1 MMFCMCLRAPKRSR
15 SKQEKSHSSSGLLQ
29 LTASGWSLRGT
40 GLATYFQQSVWPA
53 ALSLALLYLTV
64 LSLGLLMTAYLKW
77 QGMTEAVLSLYRGAG
92 AVSGLL
98 ATVAFPP
105 IHKVAGNVCSVHKL
119 LQPPRGCRSC
129 VLACVIGQN
138 LLAVLAVVAFQF
150 VSTETTSCTEL
161 LIGHC

>member
-1 MMFCMCLRAPKRSR
+1 MCLRAPKQSS
-15 SKQEKSHSSSGLLQ
+15 SKQEKSPSSSGLLP

-40 GLATYFQQSVWPA
+40 GLATYFKQSVWPA

-105 IHKVAGNVCSVHKL
+105 IHKVAGNVCLVQLVLLPARAGRASMKL
-119 LQPPRGCRSC
+119 CLG
-129 VLACVIGQN
+129 L
-138 LLAVLAVVAFQF
+138 
-150 VSTETTSCTEL
+150 
-161 LIGHC
+161 GH